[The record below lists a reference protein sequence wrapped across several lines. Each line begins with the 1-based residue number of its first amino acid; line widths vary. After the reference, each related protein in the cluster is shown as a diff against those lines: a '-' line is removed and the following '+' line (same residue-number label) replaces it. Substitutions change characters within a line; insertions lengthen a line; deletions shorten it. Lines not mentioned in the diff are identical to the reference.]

1 MALASG
7 NLGSSSPTRHLG
19 AIIIDADRVKGG
31 IQATAYNGNEAPNHP
46 PFSYLSLNIERM
58 FLTGVSPYPVE
69 RTLLTTGAL
78 DALMRSRAQGNARIE
93 TPYLVIPYQPS
104 STEPIHPALPRPVGA
119 STQASAELLADHAT
133 PGTFPTEII
142 NARTLREKAR
152 NAKL

>member
-1 MALASG
+1 MASSG
-7 NLGSSSPTRHLG
+7 NLGSSANPISSATL
-19 AIIIDADRVKGG
+19 DAGRVKGE

-78 DALMRSRAQGNARIE
+78 DGLMRSRAQGNVRIE

-104 STEPIHPALPRPVGA
+104 TIEPIHPALPRPVGA

-133 PGTFPTEII
+133 PGTFPTEIV
-142 NARTLREKAR
+142 NARTLREKA
-152 NAKL
+152 NKAKL